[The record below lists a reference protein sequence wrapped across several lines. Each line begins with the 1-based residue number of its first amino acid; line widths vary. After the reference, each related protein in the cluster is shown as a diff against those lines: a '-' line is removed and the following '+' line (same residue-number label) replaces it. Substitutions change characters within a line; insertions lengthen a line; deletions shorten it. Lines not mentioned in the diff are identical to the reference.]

1 MRAQQHSHTYK
12 AVRIAAKQVIGAA
25 RHTFQGSLTSRAVT
39 KQQRNIPQSEPAG
52 TSRPPE
58 ATALKQRK
66 LATKKVKFAT
76 ELCEYFQIPARPT
89 NDDSPASSIG
99 SCKLRPERCPAV
111 PTERPAYPC
120 AQPACAG
127 IGSEPPYPAQRRN
140 QNGNLSDCP
149 HRLNP

>member
-111 PTERPAYPC
+111 PT
-120 AQPACAG
+120 
-127 IGSEPPYPAQRRN
+127 
-140 QNGNLSDCP
+140 
-149 HRLNP
+149 